1 LVPLVPILAVVVC
14 GAMIAGLEEENWARL
29 GVWLAIG
36 LVIYFAYGVRHS
48 RVQLNRQ

>member
-1 LVPLVPILAVVVC
+1 
-14 GAMIAGLEEENWARL
+14 MIAGLGKENWARL

-48 RVQLNRQ
+48 RVQLTRK